1 MKKIKF
7 IEHYLIKITKKKLKI
22 VQAIA
27 LACVPKALKQRD
39 LTHALGLFYIYII
52 HFLFFLEEIE
62 SLQMTCYLLVRVA
75 RKPGHE
81 YFMLKFSF
89 Q

>member
-22 VQAIA
+22 GQAIA

-52 HFLFFLEEIE
+52 HFFFFFIRYRII
-62 SLQMTCYLLVRVA
+62 TND
-75 RKPGHE
+75 
-81 YFMLKFSF
+81 MLSIGKGC
-89 Q
+89 

>member
-1 MKKIKF
+1 MKKIKL

-22 VQAIA
+22 GQAIA

-52 HFLFFLEEIE
+52 HFLFFFRRDRII
-62 SLQMTCYLLVRVA
+62 TND
-75 RKPGHE
+75 
-81 YFMLKFSF
+81 MLSIGKGC
-89 Q
+89 